1 MTFAIVE
8 GDAESEPLGAL
19 AVAWHET

>member
-8 GDAESEPLGAL
+8 GDAESEALGAL